1 MAVDDIRINCFRIN
15 YCLDFKTDKK
25 IIIAQLLN
33 KFQYLKYFIMSYNI
47 SKKIEGTFADT
58 IIKVTEELKK
68 EGFGIITEID
78 LKDKFKE
85 KLNVNFRNYKILGAC
100 NPALAFKA
108 IEQEDKIGIMLPCN
122 ILVQEHENGEIE
134 VSAINP
140 LETIGAA
147 HNEQLQSIAA
157 EVSDKLKRVIDHI

>member
-33 KFQYLKYFIMSYNI
+33 KFHFLNFKIMSYNI
-47 SKKIEGTFADT
+47 SKKVNGTFDET
-58 IIKVTEELKK
+58 IKKVTEELKK
-68 EGFGIITEID
+68 EGFSIISEID
-78 LKDKFKE
+78 LKEKFNE
-85 KLNVNFRNYKILGAC
+85 KLNVDFRNYKILGAC

-108 IEQEDKIGIMLPCN
+108 IEQEDKIGTMLPCN
-122 ILVQEHENGEIE
+122 ILVQEHENGVIE

-147 HNEQLQSIAA
+147 HNEQLQSIAV
-157 EVSDKLKRVIDHI
+157 EVSGKLKEVIDHI

>member
-1 MAVDDIRINCFRIN
+1 
-15 YCLDFKTDKK
+15 
-25 IIIAQLLN
+25 
-33 KFQYLKYFIMSYNI
+33 MSFNI
-47 SKKIEGTFADT
+47 SKKIDGTFDDT

-68 EGFGIITEID
+68 KGFGIISEID
-78 LKDKFKE
+78 LKEKFKE
-85 KLNVNFRNYKILGAC
+85 KLNVDFRNYKILGAC

-108 IEQEDKIGIMLPCN
+108 IEEEDKIGVMLPCN

-147 HNEQLQSIAA
+147 HNEQLQSIAV
-157 EVSDKLKRVIDHI
+157 EVSGKLKEVIDHI